1 MMVPKEV
8 QDAILLKYI
17 EICDQLYSL
26 AFFQWRIANP
36 SKIKNEDE
44 ELKEGVYDKY
54 NMSWKGIVG
63 THYSFISDYGGTT
76 IGPKLNIHLLK

>member
-1 MMVPKEV
+1 MVPKDV

-17 EICDQLYSL
+17 EICDQIYSL

-44 ELKEGVYDKY
+44 ELKEGVYDKSIRLLITKSLDDPY
-54 NMSWKGIVG
+54 IENETRTSQ
-63 THYSFISDYGGTT
+63 SFD
-76 IGPKLNIHLLK
+76 L